1 MNSDER
7 RNCMFREM
15 RRKKQQLSEAE
26 CAQILERGKTG
37 VLAVVGDGGYPYTV
51 PVNYVYTGGKI
62 YFHGA
67 KTGHKIDAIKADGK
81 VSFCVIDRDDV
92 DAEKMTTL
100 YSSVVLFGRA
110 RGLEDEGEIYRAAE
124 VLGLKYNSDRA
135 AVEAE
140 IRREWSGL
148 SCFEITIEH
157 MTGKEGRELTLA
169 RQKQK

>member
-1 MNSDER
+1 
-7 RNCMFREM
+7 MFREM

-67 KTGHKIDAIKADGK
+67 KTGRKIDAIRADGK

-110 RGLEDEGEIYRAAE
+110 RVLEYEGEIYRAAE
-124 VLGLKYNSDRA
+124 ALGLKYNSDRA

-148 SCFEITIEH
+148 NCFEITIEH

-169 RQKQK
+169 RQKQE